1 MQAEVLVISD
11 TAERCE
17 AFAVAAGRHFECAAH
32 APGDEIADV
41 GGVFAIIAD
50 VSLDVPASVT
60 FLRILKAKCMA
71 GTQLL
76 VVMRAEDRRSRIQA
90 QSIGG
95 TVFLRVDVDPSA
107 VAGRLLQLAA
117 ARPDRL
123 DGRLRAAVLGA
134 QGACAALTNIF
145 EAAHADRA
153 IDARM
158 VEAGTQLVMDA
169 IEQGGIANWLEAVRA
184 YDDRIYQ
191 HSLMVGGLAAAFS
204 TTLGFAAGDRLRFV
218 RATLVHDVGKAK
230 IPVSI
235 LKKPGRLEPHE
246 ASIVR
251 SHPKLG
257 REMLESSGVTDPAM
271 LEIALHHHE
280 LLDGSG
286 YPDGLKGD
294 QIGDFVRLA
303 TVCDIYA
310 ALVCP
315 RPPRAAFSVPEAL
328 EIIEADAAAGKLE
341 PAIVRMFGRTF
352 AAEPTSEA
360 PRVGP

>member
-1 MQAEVLVISD
+1 MEAEVLVISD
-11 TAERCE
+11 RGERGE
-17 AFAVAAGRHFECAAH
+17 AFAEAAGRHFECAAY
-32 APGDEIADV
+32 APGDEIADLR
-41 GGVFAIIAD
+41 GVFAIVVD

-71 GTQLL
+71 GTQML

-95 TVFLRVDVDPSA
+95 TVFLRVDVEPSA
-107 VAGRLLQLAA
+107 IAGRLLQLAA

-123 DGRLRAAVLGA
+123 DGRLQAAVMGA

-153 IDARM
+153 IDTRM
-158 VEAGTQLVMDA
+158 VEAGTRLVMDA
-169 IEQGGIANWLEAVRA
+169 IEHGGIANWLEAVRA

-204 TTLGFAAGDRLRFV
+204 TTLGFAAADRLRFV

-246 ASIVR
+246 AAIVR
-251 SHPKLG
+251 THPRLG
-257 REMLESSGVTDPAM
+257 RAMLEGSGVTDPAM

-294 QIGDFVRLA
+294 EIGDFVRLA

-328 EIIEADAAAGKLE
+328 EIIERDAAAGKLE

-352 AAEPTSEA
+352 AAEPAHDGPRIA
-360 PRVGP
+360 P